1 MAGKLVQV
9 ATNTVT
15 SAVSTVSI
23 LGITTDDVYM
33 VAVSGMKSS
42 SDITNLNIQV
52 TKSSD
57 NSADTTANYD
67 YAYMKLRTGS
77 TYDKTGVSNDTA
89 PTLGNGG
96 TGTGEMANFLIYC
109 YNFNNSSEYPY
120 SYL

>member
-1 MAGKLVQV
+1 MAGSLVQV

-57 NSADTTANYD
+57 NSADSTANYD

-77 TYDKTGVSNDTA
+77 SFDDTGVTNDTA
-89 PTLGNGG
+89 PTL
-96 TGTGEMANFLIYC
+96 L
-109 YNFNNSSEYPY
+109 
-120 SYL
+120 L